1 MQFHAR
7 MTALR
12 GVPGTRTKKGH
23 PVFEAAPDV
32 SGSRDMIDP
41 EIPGVGT
48 IYLPAASAQ
57 MPAGTSM
64 TWRTEDLIPSK
75 DRPSPNL
82 DTRIQM
88 N

>member
-1 MQFHAR
+1 
-7 MTALR
+7 
-12 GVPGTRTKKGH
+12 
-23 PVFEAAPDV
+23 
-32 SGSRDMIDP
+32 MIDP